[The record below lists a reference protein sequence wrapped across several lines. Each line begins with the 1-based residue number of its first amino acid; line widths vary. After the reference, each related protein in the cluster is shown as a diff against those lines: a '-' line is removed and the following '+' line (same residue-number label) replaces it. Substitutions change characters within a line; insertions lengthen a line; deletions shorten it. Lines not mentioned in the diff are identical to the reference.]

1 MKKLVVTYLIFFLPA
16 LSLYAGEDVSKP
28 SSFCAETALL
38 TLDLKEIVD
47 VVEFIIDMNDDTVAL
62 QDHLVVVGRGCKFKG
77 RITINGE
84 KTRVKIKGATC
95 DEVRKILSDLQD

>member
-1 MKKLVVTYLIFFLPA
+1 M
-16 LSLYAGEDVSKP
+16 SLYAGDDVSKKT
-28 SSFCAETALL
+28 SFRAETALL

-47 VVEFIIDMNDDTVAL
+47 VVEFIIDMNDDTVTF
-62 QDHLVVVGRGCKFKG
+62 QDHLVIVGRGCKFKD

-95 DEVRKILSDLQD
+95 HEVRKILSDLRD